1 MVEQVL
7 HLLVGGGHG
16 VDVELVAAGHPVDL
30 GDGGAGLQPGHGLP
44 KAPGGELQL
53 KVAGHRPADFLGV
66 DDGGVLLDDA
76 PLLQGLDAAFHRHPG
91 KAHLLPNVRVGEPG
105 VLDEQGNNLL
115 VQGVQTF

>member
-1 MVEQVL
+1 MTYSRSPLMSLIRERMTLQLQASRAGQGIDDMVEQVL

-53 KVAGHRPADFLGV
+53 KVAGHRP
-66 DDGGVLLDDA
+66 
-76 PLLQGLDAAFHRHPG
+76 R
-91 KAHLLPNVRVGEPG
+91 
-105 VLDEQGNNLL
+105 
-115 VQGVQTF
+115 